1 MSQTLEVQVTTPR
14 RIRQARLAGAAAGP
28 LYIIVGTLEAL
39 LRDGFDIRIHSLS
52 LLANGTGGWIH
63 STMMVASGLLT
74 VVGALGLSGMQR
86 TGRRSYAMIIGL
98 VVYGLGIAAA
108 GLLRADPAGVSIGT
122 PAGPPVVVTGSG
134 KPPGCRG
141 NWLPRADR
149 CMSCL
154 RTQVRTGWRSCLG
167 RLLGG
172 DRRLLSR
179 CLRRHRFGSRQPLD
193 QHCLHSCGRAGLGM
207 DHGPVCPRAQ
217 RNGVAT
223 LLPSI
228 EIAELSESQHHIWC

>member
-14 RIRQARLAGAAAGP
+14 RIRQALLAGAAAGP

-86 TGRRSYAMIIGL
+86 TGGRSYAMIIGL

-108 GLLRADPAGVSIGT
+108 GLLRADPAEGFPIGT

-134 KPPGCRG
+134 IGHLAAGAIGFLGLIVACLACARRSA
-141 NWLPRADR
+141 RAGDHAWAACSAAMGVYYLVAFAGIASGAGSPLINIAFTVAVGLGWGWITGLCVR
-149 CMSCL
+149 AL
-154 RTQVRTGWRSCLG
+154 R
-167 RLLGG
+167 
-172 DRRLLSR
+172 
-179 CLRRHRFGSRQPLD
+179 
-193 QHCLHSCGRAGLGM
+193 GRA
-207 DHGPVCPRAQ
+207 
-217 RNGVAT
+217 
-223 LLPSI
+223 
-228 EIAELSESQHHIWC
+228 